1 MHALTDVLS
10 ALAGRLGSVDAKLL
24 LLAVACHVA
33 NLLLRA
39 GAWHAVLRAAH
50 PGLLV
55 RRRAVTGAYLAGVG
69 VNSLAPARA
78 GDVVRIGLAHRSIE
92 GSTCTTVATSLV
104 AESALDALMGLSL
117 VLWALHT
124 GAVQGGIDPFSRLPH
139 HPGPAGTVLLTAAVL
154 VTAAGIA
161 ARMGAARMRAFALRA
176 RHGLAIFRRPGLY
189 LRAVALPQLVGWGF
203 RAASVA
209 CFLGAFGIAAGGSQ
223 VALVLAAGSLAA
235 LVPAAPGGAGA
246 QQALLIVLLRSV
258 AAGAAVLSF
267 SLGMQLVVTLVN
279 VSLGTAAV
287 ALTLRCM
294 PWSVRLAVAEP
305 EPAPVTVTTEG

>member
-1 MHALTDVLS
+1 VHALTDVLS

-24 LLAVACHVA
+24 LVAVVCHVA

-50 PGLLV
+50 PGVRV

-78 GDVVRIGLAHRSIE
+78 GDVVKVGLAHRSIA
-92 GSTCTTVATSLV
+92 GSTCTTVAATLV
-104 AESALDALMGLSL
+104 AEGALDVVVGISL

-124 GAVQGGIDPFSRLPH
+124 GAVPSGIDPFSRLPY
-139 HPGPAGTVLLTAAVL
+139 HPGAAETAVLAAAVAL
-154 VTAAGIA
+154 IVAAIA
-161 ARMGAARMRAFALRA
+161 ARVGSARLRSFARRV

-246 QQALLIVLLRSV
+246 QQALVIVLLRSM
-258 AAGAAVLSF
+258 AAGATVLSF
-267 SLGMQLVVTLVN
+267 SLGMQLAVTLVN
-279 VSLGTAAV
+279 VVLGIAAV
-287 ALTLRCM
+287 AVTLRCM
-294 PWSVRLAVAEP
+294 PWSVRLAMAEP
-305 EPAPVTVTTEG
+305 EPATVSVTNEG